1 MQEKNNYFNVKIAGI
16 KMWVIYSCVSSVSQ
30 QQQKKIGERR
40 NRKMKREFKNNLSK
54 SAGGPALIESNKLE

>member
-30 QQQKKIGERR
+30 QQQKKNRR
-40 NRKMKREFKNNLSK
+40 KEKQKNEKRIQK
-54 SAGGPALIESNKLE
+54 